1 VAQTVLLPS
10 LMTQIALWTARTVWT
25 VLCKGLE
32 GKDFPVDREAGT
44 DCSSG
49 GVGITDGS
57 AGERAMNNKNL

>member
-1 VAQTVLLPS
+1 MARTVLLPG
-10 LMTQIALWTARTVWT
+10 LMTQIVLWPAWTVLT

-49 GVGITDGS
+49 GVGSTDGS
-57 AGERAMNNKNL
+57 AGERVMNNKNQ